1 VVVVVVVGATVV
13 VVVVVLVLVE
23 VVVVVLVDDVV
34 VVVVL
39 LKLTSG
45 SKLEH
50 VQPAPAVITVVVPT
64 AFAADIEP
72 VTAHI
77 VATNKLVPTKFTVC
91 VLLSTPDL

>member
-1 VVVVVVVGATVV
+1 
-13 VVVVVLVLVE
+13 VVVLVLVE

-45 SKLEH
+45 LKPEH
-50 VQPAPAVITVVVPT
+50 SQPAPAVITVVVPDAFT
-64 AFAADIEP
+64 ADTEP

-77 VATNKLVPTKFTVC
+77 VVTNKLVPTKFTVC